1 MVLLLG
7 PLQAA
12 GCQDGYP
19 IAVTRC
25 DRWCDVRHAIE
36 CVDYSPSG
44 CVLGCE
50 QGYSAAC
57 QPAFDALLTCLEE
70 HRSEIACGTA
80 IDEMIPRCG
89 VEYIELQ
96 GCLMQHS
103 PHHPSS
109 AE

>member
-1 MVLLLG
+1 MIVLLG
-7 PLQAA
+7 PALAVA

-25 DRWCDVRHAIE
+25 DRMCDVRHAIE
-36 CVDYSPSG
+36 CVDYTPSG

-50 QGYSAAC
+50 QGYTAAC
-57 QPAFDALLTCLEE
+57 EPAFDALLTCLEV

-80 IDEMIPRCG
+80 IDESVPKCS
-89 VEYIELQ
+89 VEYIELER
-96 GCLMQHS
+96 CLGP
-103 PHHPSS
+103 PHAPNG